1 MVSKNNR
8 NNDAIN
14 LNDRLSEINSRIKNP
29 IRIDIVGKSYN
40 PVSGLIEYKLSNGT
54 YIPLL
59 GGVSKISDEQL
70 AYVFDIEFIKEI
82 DIQLY
87 RDLKIDKII

>member
-1 MVSKNNR
+1 LVSQY
-8 NNDAIN
+8 
-14 LNDRLSEINSRIKNP
+14 L
-29 IRIDIVGKSYN
+29 V
-40 PVSGLIEYKLSNGT
+40 LIEYKLSNGT

>member
-1 MVSKNNR
+1 
-8 NNDAIN
+8 
-14 LNDRLSEINSRIKNP
+14 
-29 IRIDIVGKSYN
+29 
-40 PVSGLIEYKLSNGT
+40 LIEYKLSNGT

-59 GGVSKISDEQL
+59 GVSKISDEQL